1 MKIIYLLSL
10 LALTACRKNSSS
22 TTTPTQTKYNC
33 VCETKT
39 IYTDH
44 CGRDSSLSA
53 SAIYGTE
60 KSEAEKECSGK
71 NSSTT
76 DSYTTTVRQCELK

>member
-1 MKIIYLLSL
+1 MKNIYLLITL
-10 LALTACRKNSSS
+10 LPLSACRKNPPATSE
-22 TTTPTQTKYNC
+22 TPTRYNC
-33 VCETKT
+33 VCETKIT
-39 IYTDH
+39 YTDH

-53 SAIYGTE
+53 SAIYGTQ

-71 NSSTT
+71 NASST